1 VPEGGEFVLV
11 GVVAALIL
19 ALWAYLVFARGGFWR
34 ARERDDSRD
43 AQPAAWPPVTVIV
56 PARDEAATIALS
68 IRSLLKQDYPG
79 AFHIILVDDQSRD
92 DTAGLAQEVA
102 RSCGDASRLTVVAG
116 LPLPPGWTG
125 KLWAQH
131 QGIAWA
137 DERAPA
143 PRYLL
148 LTDADIVHAPDALRW
163 LVTHAEA
170 RGLVLTS
177 LMAKLR
183 CDSVAERLLVPAF
196 IFFFQMLYPFAWVN
210 DQASR
215 MAAAAGG
222 CMLLRRD
229 ALRAAGGIAAIRAEL
244 IDDCA
249 LARKLKQTGPIWLGL
264 TQRVH
269 SIRPYPDMRDVGR
282 MIARSAYAQLDYSVL
297 MLLATVLGMM
307 LVFVAPV
314 LLTLLG
320 SGLERAAGAFCWILM
335 AFLFQPTL
343 RFYRLSPLYGV
354 LLPLIAAIY
363 VWFTCASALA
373 HARGLGGMWKG
384 RAQAGMSRSP

>member
-1 VPEGGEFVLV
+1 VLV

-19 ALWAYLVFARGGFWR
+19 ALWAYLTFARGGFWQ
-34 ARERDDSRD
+34 ARERDDALD
-43 AQPAAWPPVTVIV
+43 AQPGSWPPITAII
-56 PARDEAATIALS
+56 PARDEAAVIGLS
-68 IRSLLKQDYPG
+68 IRSLLRQNYPG
-79 AFHIILVDDQSRD
+79 ALQIILVDDQSRD
-92 DTAGLAQEVA
+92 STAELAQEAA
-102 RSCGDASRLTVVAG
+102 RSCGDASRFMVVAG
-116 LPLPPGWTG
+116 SPLPSGWTG

-131 QGIAWA
+131 QGIARA
-137 DERAPA
+137 DECAPE

-148 LTDADIVHAPDALRW
+148 LTDADIVHAPDSLRW
-163 LVTHAEA
+163 LVAHAEA

-183 CDSVAERLLVPAF
+183 CDSVAERLLIPAF

-210 DQASR
+210 DQTSR
-215 MAAAAGG
+215 IAAAAGG
-222 CMLLRRD
+222 CMLVRRD

-249 LARKLKQTGPIWLGL
+249 LARKLKQIGPIWLGL

-269 SIRPYPDMRDVGR
+269 SIRPYPDLRDVGR
-282 MIARSAYAQLDYSVL
+282 MIARSAYAQLDYSIL
-297 MLLATVLGMM
+297 MLLATILAMT

-314 LLTLLG
+314 LLCLTG

-335 AFLFQPTL
+335 AVLFQPTL

-354 LLPLIAAIY
+354 LLPLISAIY
-363 VWFTCASALA
+363 IWFTCASALA

-384 RAQAGMSRSP
+384 RAQAGVGRSP